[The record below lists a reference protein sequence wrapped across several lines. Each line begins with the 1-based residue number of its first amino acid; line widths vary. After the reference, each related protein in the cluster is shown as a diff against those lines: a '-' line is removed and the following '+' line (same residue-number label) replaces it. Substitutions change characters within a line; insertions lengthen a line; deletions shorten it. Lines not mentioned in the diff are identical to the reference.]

1 MEVDGTTI
9 SIRLFWSNVYVSEDV
24 LFVISLAAYS
34 AMVKVKDWRGEIT
47 FLKLWFED
55 PENKVHQARQF
66 LPYGTVK

>member
-34 AMVKVKDWRGEIT
+34 AMVRVKELVERGGWLGVE
-47 FLKLWFED
+47 
-55 PENKVHQARQF
+55 VGCGGCR
-66 LPYGTVK
+66 LP